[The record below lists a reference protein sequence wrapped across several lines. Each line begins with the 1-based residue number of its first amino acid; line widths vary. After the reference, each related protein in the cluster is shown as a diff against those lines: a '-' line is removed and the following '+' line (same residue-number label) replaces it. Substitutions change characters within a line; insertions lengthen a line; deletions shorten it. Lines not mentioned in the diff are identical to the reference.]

1 MLMQKTCGTHE
12 RAGTAHQPVT
22 LRDVVRRLVVERGH
36 LGVTNALLRHEARC
50 LGGMASSALAAMTRA
65 GEIHAA
71 KVPGELT
78 HWFASAELAARWR
91 SRSRPALQ
99 TPTQPSQ
106 LPRQRMAGAPRM
118 PQPTD
123 AQNVTLVRR
132 NAHPVV
138 RIAAAPDTTDMPAQH
153 SATVP
158 VQILASATHDDRYQC
173 APGARPYGAGFA
185 AAGVGRDVVTGRAW
199 GQQA

>member
-1 MLMQKTCGTHE
+1 MLMQKTCGVHE
-12 RAGTAHQPVT
+12 RAGTAHPPVT

-36 LGVTNALLRHEARC
+36 LGVTNPLVRHEARC
-50 LGGMASSALAAMTRA
+50 LGGMASSALAAMTRT

-71 KVPGELT
+71 KVPGEIT

-91 SRSRPALQ
+91 SRPRSTLQ

-106 LPRQRMAGAPRM
+106 QPRQRMAGAPRM
-118 PQPTD
+118 QQPTD
-123 AQNVTLVRR
+123 AQNVSVVRR
-132 NAHPVV
+132 GQPVV
-138 RIAAAPDTTDMPAQH
+138 RIAPAPDTTDMPAQR

-185 AAGVGRDVVTGRAW
+185 AAGVGRDVTTGQAW
-199 GQQA
+199 GQRA

>member
-50 LGGMASSALAAMTRA
+50 LGGMASSALAAMTRT

-71 KVPGELT
+71 KVPGEIT

-91 SRSRPALQ
+91 SRPRSTLQ

-106 LPRQRMAGAPRM
+106 QPRQRMAGAPRM
-118 PQPTD
+118 QQPTD
-123 AQNVTLVRR
+123 AQNVSVVRR
-132 NAHPVV
+132 GQPVV
-138 RIAAAPDTTDMPAQH
+138 RIAPAPDTTDMPAQR

-158 VQILASATHDDRYQC
+158 VQILPSATHDDRYQC